1 VQGTSTREIVA
12 SVEAAAASG
21 ELAPGDR
28 LPSVRSLAA
37 DLGVSPTTVASALAD
52 LRRRGVVVSRP
63 RSGTEIARRAPVA
76 PAVPPPVPDGVR
88 DLATGNPDPALLPD
102 VHRALRGLKGGPRLY
117 GADAVDPGLRA
128 VAAAA
133 LEGDG
138 IDATDV
144 CVVNGGLDGIERVLA
159 AHLVPGDAV
168 AVEDPG
174 FPAVVDVVRALGLV
188 PLGVSVEA
196 LDRLPDA
203 ARAVV
208 VTPRGQNPTGAVMDA
223 RRLRRALRP
232 GVLLVEDDHL
242 GPAAGVAARTASTG
256 HDRWAVIRSASK
268 WLGPDLRLAVVAGD
282 ATTIRRVQG
291 RQAVGPGW
299 VSTLIQRTV
308 AALWADPDAMA
319 RAEQAAAVYAGRRRA
334 LIAALAE
341 HGIAAT
347 GDSGLN
353 VWIPVDDEDN
363 AVAGLLAAGWAVTA
377 GARFRHASP
386 PAIRVTVS
394 TLRPEEAA
402 RLAADL
408 AALLRPAT
416 RTRAA

>member
-1 VQGTSTREIVA
+1 LQGTTRNEIVA
-12 SVEAAAASG
+12 SIEAAAASG

-28 LPSVRSLAA
+28 LPSVRTLAT
-37 DLGVSPTTVASALAD
+37 DLGVSPTTVAGAIAD

-63 RSGTEIARRAPVA
+63 RSGTEVARRAPVA
-76 PAVPPPVPDGVR
+76 PATPPPVPEGVR

-102 VHRALRGLKGGPRLY
+102 VSRALRSLRGPPRLY
-117 GADAVDPGLRA
+117 GAEAIHPDLRA
-128 VAAAA
+128 
-133 LEGDG
+133 
-138 IDATDV
+138 IATEAFEVDTSHL
-144 CVVNGGLDGIERVLA
+144 CVVNGGLDGVERVLA
-159 AHLVPGDAV
+159 AHLRPGDAV

-174 FPAVVDVVRALGLV
+174 FPAVVDVVRALGLTPLPV
-188 PLGVSVEA
+188 PVDA
-196 LDRLPDA
+196 PDAIPEA

-208 VTPRGQNPTGAVMDA
+208 VTPRGQNPTGAVLDT

-232 GVLLVEDDHL
+232 GLLLIEDDHL
-242 GPAAGVAARTASTG
+242 GPVAGVPARTATAG
-256 HDRWAVIRSASK
+256 HDRWAVIRSVSK

-282 ATTIRRVQG
+282 PTTIRRVQG

-299 VSTLIQRTV
+299 VSTLIQRAV
-308 AALWADPDAMA
+308 AALWADPAA
-319 RAEQAAAVYAGRRRA
+319 AALAERAAAVYGERRRA
-334 LIAALAE
+334 LIAALGG

-353 VWIPVDDEDN
+353 VWIPVDHEDH
-363 AVAGLLAAGWAVTA
+363 AVAGLLAAGWAVTP
-377 GARFRHASP
+377 GARFRLASP
-386 PAIRVTVS
+386 PAVRVTIS
-394 TLRPEEAA
+394 TLEPDEAP